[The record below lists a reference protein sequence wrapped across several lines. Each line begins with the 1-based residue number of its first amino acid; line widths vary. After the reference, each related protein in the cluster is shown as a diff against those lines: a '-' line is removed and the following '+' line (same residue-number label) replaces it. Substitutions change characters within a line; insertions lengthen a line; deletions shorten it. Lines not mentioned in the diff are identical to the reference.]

1 MKTKL
6 HTIKIQHQTFGVLMN
21 EGFVDATQFK
31 LFLKMVHGCVELN
44 NDLDFFNGTDF
55 LVHVPYKILKDCVIM
70 TNNQE
75 ITAGQVVKS
84 KIEALVTK

>member
-6 HTIKIQHQTFGVLMN
+6 HTIKIQHQTFGQLMN
-21 EGFVDATQFK
+21 EKFVDATQFK
-31 LFLKMVHGCVELN
+31 LFLKLVHGCIELK

-55 LVHVPYKILKDCVIM
+55 LVHIPYKILKDCVVL

-75 ITAGQVVKS
+75 MSAGEIVKS
-84 KIEALVTK
+84 KIEALVT